1 MKEMILSYFGK
12 EWRND
17 FNLEVLKRGKEYK
30 LTVYRKYGSIYTAL
44 CNGFSN
50 SLEIIE
56 EERKS
61 DIQTTTVYYLK
72 VK

>member
-1 MKEMILSYFGK
+1 MKEMILSYMKSLQGNFY
-12 EWRND
+12 
-17 FNLEVLKRGKEYK
+17 LEVLKRGKEYK
-30 LTVYRKYGSIYTAL
+30 LTVYRKYSSVYTAL

-61 DIQTTTVYYLK
+61 DIQTTIVYYLK